1 MRAMLK
7 AVTLAAGLILPGAA
21 LAATSAVVT
30 TDLNVRTGPSASY
43 QRYGTIPAG
52 DQVTVYGCLAG
63 YNWCDVDWAGGRG
76 WVSGNY
82 LAYLGQRYYR
92 EPIST
97 VGVSIGV
104 PVLGFDPY
112 VYHRRH
118 YAGRSW
124 YHERYLDRRDEGPR
138 RFDDRGDRGH
148 DGPRFRDHRGR
159 DRGDDRPDFR
169 ADRRGDGRGPEAR
182 NLGGFDRATSREEQR
197 YREPDDRR
205 GRPWRRPE

>member
-1 MRAMLK
+1 MRTLLK
-7 AVTLAAGLILPGAA
+7 AFTLAAGLMVPGAA

-63 YNWCDVDWAGGRG
+63 YNWCDIDWSGGRG

-82 LAYLGQRYYR
+82 LAYLGERYYR
-92 EPIST
+92 EPISN
-97 VGVSIGV
+97 VGISIGV

-124 YHERYLDRRDEGPR
+124 YHDRYLDRRDDR
-138 RFDDRGDRGH
+138 RDRFDDRRH
-148 DGPRFRDHRGR
+148 
-159 DRGDDRPDFR
+159 RGDDRPHFRDARRSGPDFR
-169 ADRRGDGRGPEAR
+169 ADGRRDRFDDHRGRGPGHEGSRGRDGRGED
-182 NLGGFDRATSREEQR
+182 GGGRHGG
-197 YREPDDRR
+197 R
-205 GRPWRRPE
+205 GERPWMPPS

>member
-1 MRAMLK
+1 MSSLIK
-7 AVTLAAGLILPGAA
+7 ALALAAGLMVPATA
-21 LAATSAVVT
+21 LAATSAIVT

-52 DQVTVYGCLAG
+52 DEVTVYGCLSG

-92 EPIST
+92 EPISS

-118 YAGRSW
+118 YAGRAW
-124 YHERYLDRRDEGPR
+124 YRDRYLDRRDDFRDRREFR
-138 RFDDRGDRGH
+138 RDRFDDRPRYDRY
-148 DGPRFRDHRGR
+148 D
-159 DRGDDRPDFR
+159 
-169 ADRRGDGRGPEAR
+169 DRRGD
-182 NLGGFDRATSREEQR
+182 
-197 YREPDDRR
+197 
-205 GRPWRRPE
+205 WR